1 MQLVSD
7 IFDAFA
13 WRERPS
19 RESACWRSCD
29 FVCLFGHFGMDAP
42 SEWWRPGPSDDATSL
57 SDIAPKD
64 LTLEVYGESLLCVGE
79 PAKAEFVWPN
89 PLTCM
94 KKEAF
99 LYYLPAFLAFCME
112 EPDVKGLWLDTI
124 RWKFRPCFP
133 FRSGAVDGWH
143 GWREEL
149 LKWSWDSYHG
159 RFCLKNAQHW
169 FLTGEDWRRTADLTS
184 SMTARER
191 HVVAAYFD
199 FHRLHGDNVD
209 PDSDAVEFR
218 CASALLRGQSANMVL
233 GARSERDNAW
243 LLKALDA
250 LRVRFPAAAD
260 ELADVECAIGEGT
273 TIDALLAPNTKGKG
287 KVL

>member
-1 MQLVSD
+1 MGD
-7 IFDAFA
+7 
-13 WRERPS
+13 R
-19 RESACWRSCD
+19 
-29 FVCLFGHFGMDAP
+29 
-42 SEWWRPGPSDDATSL
+42 
-57 SDIAPKD
+57 
-64 LTLEVYGESLLCVGE
+64 
-79 PAKAEFVWPN
+79 AKAEFAWPN

-94 KKEAF
+94 EKEAF

-124 RWKFRPCFP
+124 RWRFRPFFP
-133 FRSGAVDGWH
+133 FRSGAVESWG
-143 GWREEL
+143 EEL
-149 LKWSWDSYHG
+149 LKWSWDDNHG
-159 RFCLKNAQHW
+159 RLCLKNAQDW
-169 FLTGEDWRRTADLTS
+169 FLTGEDWCRTAALTS

-199 FHRLHGDNVD
+199 FHRLHGHNVD
-209 PDSDAVEFR
+209 PDSDAVEYR
-218 CASALLRGQSANMVL
+218 CASALLRGQSANTVL